1 MVKIIVYR
9 YYVNVYIKNLNKT
22 IYALN
27 FLYYFFCIHYVM
39 EKLQL
44 DVAEFKKSHERLL
57 EELQQNI
64 EFKEHHVEQEP
75 GFEEEVNFEQSDD
88 SLDDIT
94 FMIEENNVQQPK
106 DSNTSLE
113 NNVDSDESVI
123 TPDSLEYDSNNIPLD
138 EQPNSEPLDEQT
150 IAELFDQR
158 NENEDNQDKGYEPDW
173 DDSNK
178 DIEDEENLVKHVQ
191 FDSTKDSESVSDVS
205 DSSSEKPKPKYKCFG
220 FGNIFNYKWCSKY

>member
-1 MVKIIVYR
+1 
-9 YYVNVYIKNLNKT
+9 
-22 IYALN
+22 
-27 FLYYFFCIHYVM
+27 M

-44 DVAEFKKSHERLL
+44 NVAEFKKSHERLL

-64 EFKEHHVEQEP
+64 EFKQYDVEQEP

-158 NENEDNQDKGYEPDW
+158 NEDEDNQDKGYEPDW

-178 DIEDEENLVKHVQ
+178 DIEDKDIENEEHLVKHVQ
-191 FDSTKDSESVSDVS
+191 FDSTKDSGSVSDVS
-205 DSSSEKPKPKYKCFG
+205 DSSSEKPKPKFKCFG